1 MKTLSLTHTGTQTHT
16 RTDLVLYGAVGLDH
30 ATSSAELLIVGL
42 STAM

>member
-1 MKTLSLTHTGTQTHT
+1 MNTLSLTHTDTHT
-16 RTDLVLYGAVGLDH
+16 HTNTLLHGEVGLDH

>member
-1 MKTLSLTHTGTQTHT
+1 MNTLSHTHTGTQTHT
-16 RTDLVLYGAVGLDH
+16 HTNSLLHGAVGLDH